1 MKRTL
6 LLKTM
11 LLLWALIVGSLS
23 VWADETLVYTLD
35 GSITTGGNSNYA
47 QDGGGLTQNGMEW
60 SVTAN
65 TTINPWRVGGKNLSN
80 EDRKVYSKTAMG
92 SSITKVE
99 LEVGSITL
107 SSVNS
112 IKLIV
117 ASDNAFESEIQ
128 TITKSDITANTT
140 LTFTPSESEWATGAY
155 YKFVFNVSAGGSN
168 SYIQLK
174 SAKFYKDDDTPTISD
189 CDLALTPITLNF
201 DLYNNSDAQV
211 INYTTS
217 STGAVTI
224 ADNDYA
230 TFDIDETNKTITVTP
245 TAVTPSAQT
254 ITVNQAVD
262 DTHKAGSAT
271 FTITITDSTPIPT
284 HTATFSV
291 NGVTTS
297 QNYEEGVAI
306 AFPDDPADIG
316 EKTFVGWTTTA
327 INGTTNDAPDFVTSA
342 NMGNSDITFYAVFA
356 NESGS
361 SSVVDEL
368 DYEWAGVSGT
378 NYKDWSGKNATSS
391 AVYAGNTAG
400 GNESIQLRS
409 SGSNS
414 GIVSTTSGGKVAK
427 VVVEWNSNTAAG
439 RKIDIYGKNTP
450 YSKADSLYNEKY
462 QGTKLGSITTSQTE
476 LIVEGDYAYVGIRS
490 YNGALYLD
498 KVSITW
504 SNGGGVSYSDYC
516 TTVVAAAVAQ
526 PTIDVAANPFII
538 STTATTTC
546 VTDGATIYYSYD
558 NTNWTEYTETLTITE
573 ATTLYAKA
581 MKDETESTVAYVTIT
596 KNLAAPTV
604 TIDATSITNT
614 DVFIGTEAGSLAASV
629 TYNDANVEGATVTWS
644 GNDDEVAT
652 IDASTGAV
660 TLVAAG
666 TVTFTATYAGNSDY
680 AEKTATYE
688 MTVTN
693 SDPNAPGTENNPY
706 KVSEITAVEDG
717 VYVQGII
724 SSITEVSTQYKNA
737 TYKISEDGTTTNEF
751 TVFRGRYLDSADFT
765 SEDQI
770 SVGDSVVIYGN
781 IGTYQEQLQLNQNN
795 YLVKLI
801 RKAATPS
808 ITVAEFAI
816 DAPAEGKDGT
826 ITVTYNN
833 ITDVAS
839 EVYFCD
845 AEGNAA
851 TYEWVYAEINNS
863 HNLDYVISENTTESA
878 RTAYLK
884 VRALDDESNDVYSEL
899 ITITQAKPVVMN
911 TYTLATSVVPGR
923 HYIIVGNYNSYKKA
937 MASQNTNNRRTV
949 DITLNDATAS
959 VESEAGAREILISV
973 DENTGYFTLYD
984 EVEEGYLYA
993 ACGTGTGN
1001 YLKTEKKLDDDG
1013 YGLWTISIDNDGIA
1027 TIKATN
1033 GKRNWLRYNNGS
1045 EVFSC
1050 YASGQKDVYLY
1061 ERDGDT
1067 GSQTVDVN
1075 IASACTDNEGYY
1087 YGTFSAP
1094 YSFIAPADITV
1105 SEIGIDEA
1113 GKLDVQAYG
1122 IEDVVPANTGVM
1134 ISSTTSGSHTL
1145 TVVAGNGTSV
1155 MGDGNRLRATGNEG
1169 ITATAMDEA
1178 DPDCVFYRL
1187 TMHNKTDLGFYWGAA
1202 EGVAFDVVANKAYL
1216 AVPKSA
1222 GARIQGFSFEDGVIT
1237 GIRNIT
1243 PALSEG
1249 EGAIFDLQGRRVA
1262 KPVNGLYIVNGKKIV
1277 IK

>member
-80 EDRKVYSKTAMG
+80 EDREVYSKTAMG

-99 LEVGSITL
+99 LEVGNITL

-284 HTATFSV
+284 YTATFSV
-291 NGVTTS
+291 NGVTTT

-316 EKTFVGWTTTA
+316 GKTFVGWTTTA
-327 INGTTNDAPDFVTSA
+327 IDGTTNDAPDFVTSA

-356 NESGS
+356 FANGSGS
-361 SSVVDEL
+361 SEITKSYGFETESDP
-368 DYEWAGVSGT
+368 DWTVSEAIVRTEGQGNT
-378 NYKDWSGKNATSS
+378 GN
-391 AVYAGNTAG
+391 YAGKINT
-400 GNESIQLRS
+400 N
-409 SGSNS
+409 
-414 GIVSTTSGGKVAK
+414 STTITFNSKVK
-427 VVVEWNSNTAAG
+427 VTEFSFAFKKTSTNNNYSVLIETSEDNSTW
-439 RKIDIYGKNTP
+439 KINQTYTMSQFNNGSYLTMTKEYD
-450 YSKADSLYNEKY
+450 
-462 QGTKLGSITTSQTE
+462 GTKELYMRLRCNNTTAVRYVDDVT
-476 LIVEGDYAYVGIRS
+476 IKYAVEGA
-490 YNGALYLD
+490 
-498 KVSITW
+498 
-504 SNGGGVSYSDYC
+504 SYSDYC
-516 TTVVAAAVAQ
+516 TTVVAATVAR
-526 PTIDVAANPFII
+526 PTIEVAENPFLF
-538 STTATTTC
+538 STTATITC
-546 VTDGATIYYSYD
+546 ETEGAAIKYSFDGETWNNYTD
-558 NTNWTEYTETLTITE
+558 TLTITE
-573 ATTLYAKA
+573 TTTLYAKA
-581 MKDETESTVAYVTIT
+581 EKNETESTVASVAIT
-596 KNLAAPTV
+596 KNQAIPTV
-604 TIDATSITNT
+604 VIRATGITNT
-614 DVFIGTEAGSLAASV
+614 NVFDGTEAGVLTASV
-629 TYNDANVEGATVTWS
+629 TYNYKAIEGAVVTWS
-644 GNDDEVAT
+644 GNNDEVAT

-688 MTVTN
+688 MTVTYD
-693 SDPNAPGTENNPY
+693 DPNAPGTENNPY
-706 KVSEITAVEDG
+706 TVAQAIEATPSSGTSSNVYIHGFVSAFYANDIVSDG
-717 VYVQGII
+717 SNYRYYI
-724 SSITEVSTQYKNA
+724 SD
-737 TYKISEDGTTTNEF
+737 DGTTDNQLL
-751 TVFRGRYLDSADFT
+751 VYRGKGLYNVTFNGAD
-765 SEDQI
+765 DLQI
-770 SVGDSVVIYGN
+770 GDEVVILGGLTTYNSTKEVASGN
-781 IGTYQEQLQLNQNN
+781 YIVSLDRPVSTE
-795 YLVKLI
+795 
-801 RKAATPS
+801 PS
-808 ITVAEFAI
+808 VTVAETSI
-816 DAPAEGKDGT
+816 NAPAAGIDDTVAIEYANLTISDETDFEVQYYDGEGEETVAPDWMAVEVIKEDGENYSLLYSIGENT
-826 ITVTYNN
+826 STEPRTAYFKVYAMDDETNLVYSDLVTVTQAGVVIDYATLPFDYNGGREKLPTGMTQSGLG
-833 ITDVAS
+833 TDYS
-839 EVYFCD
+839 SSTSPNTQLKFD
-845 AEGNAA
+845 
-851 TYEWVYAEINNS
+851 NS
-863 HNLDYVISENTTESA
+863 DDYVILKINEAATELSFDIKGNSFSDGTFTVQTSTDGVEYTDLEVYTDISESQEKLLLNENVRYIKWVYTNKHSGNVG
-878 RTAYLK
+878 LGNIK
-884 VRALDDESNDVYSEL
+884 VQKRLGNATV
-899 ITITQAKPVVMN
+899 
-911 TYTLATSVVPGR
+911 TL
-923 HYIIVGNYNSYKKA
+923 
-937 MASQNTNNRRTV
+937 
-949 DITLNDATAS
+949 
-959 VESEAGAREILISV
+959 
-973 DENTGYFTLYD
+973 
-984 EVEEGYLYA
+984 
-993 ACGTGTGN
+993 
-1001 YLKTEKKLDDDG
+1001 
-1013 YGLWTISIDNDGIA
+1013 
-1027 TIKATN
+1027 
-1033 GKRNWLRYNNGS
+1033 
-1045 EVFSC
+1045 
-1050 YASGQKDVYLY
+1050 
-1061 ERDGDT
+1061 
-1067 GSQTVDVN
+1067 
-1075 IASACTDNEGYY
+1075 ASACNDGEGLY
-1087 YGTFSAP
+1087 YGT
-1094 YSFIAPADITV
+1094 YSNAAGFIVPEDLIVAEV
-1105 SEIGIDEA
+1105 GIDGENKLIVTEYTA
-1113 GKLDVQAYG
+1113 GD
-1122 IEDVVPANTGVM
+1122 IVPANTGVM
-1134 ISSTTSGSHTL
+1134 VSSETAGAHN
-1145 TVVAGNGTSV
+1145 VVLSTGATYLPAGE
-1155 MGDGNRLRATGNEG
+1155 NRLRATGNEG
-1169 ITATAMDEA
+1169 ITATAMNEA

-1202 EGVAFDVVANKAYL
+1202 DGEAFDVVANKAYL

-1249 EGAIFDLQGRRVA
+1249 EEAIFDLQGRRVA

>member
-23 VWADETLVYTLD
+23 VWADKTYTIGWGTASGTASTNFTEVSGSVDGILSFSTAKNSSATAPAYNSTNSELRLYYNSGGNG
-35 GSITTGGNSNYA
+35 GSITFTPAEGVVITGFVMKTSTSPTVGYSVDGGNVNNISASNNTYTVSGISA
-47 QDGGGLTQNGMEW
+47 SSSLTIKNVNTSNTQLRIKTIDISYTTSGG
-60 SVTAN
+60 
-65 TTINPWRVGGKNLSN
+65 
-80 EDRKVYSKTAMG
+80 
-92 SSITKVE
+92 
-99 LEVGSITL
+99 
-107 SSVNS
+107 
-112 IKLIV
+112 
-117 ASDNAFESEIQ
+117 
-128 TITKSDITANTT
+128 
-140 LTFTPSESEWATGAY
+140 
-155 YKFVFNVSAGGSN
+155 
-168 SYIQLK
+168 
-174 SAKFYKDDDTPTISD
+174 DTPILKD
-189 CDLALTPITLNF
+189 CDLALTGAPIALNF
-201 DLYNNSDAQV
+201 DLYNNSSAQV

-224 ADNDYA
+224 DESDYA
-230 TFDIDETNKTITVTP
+230 TFSINESSKTITVTP

-254 ITVNQAVD
+254 ITVNQAAD
-262 DTHKAGSAT
+262 DNYESGSTT
-271 FTITITDSTPIPT
+271 FSLNITDSTPIPT
-284 HTATFSV
+284 YTATFSV

-297 QNYEEGVAI
+297 QNYEEGAAI
-306 AFPDDPADIG
+306 VFPDDPADING
-316 EKTFVGWTTTA
+316 KTFVGWTTTA
-327 INGTTNDAPDFVTSA
+327 IDGTTNDAPDYVNTKIA
-342 NMGNSDITFYAVFA
+342 TMGNADVIYYAVFA
-356 NESGS
+356 FASGGS
-361 SSVVDEL
+361 SSVVDTL
-368 DYEWAGVSGT
+368 DYAWAGITGT
-378 NYKDWSGKNATSS
+378 SYTDWSGKNATSS

-400 GNESIQLRS
+400 GNKSIQLRS

-427 VVVEWNSNTAAG
+427 INVEWNSNTTTG
-439 RKIDIYGKNTP
+439 RQIDIYGKNTP
-450 YSKADSLYNEKY
+450 YSKADSLYNVKY

-490 YNGALYLD
+490 YNSALYLD
-498 KVSITW
+498 KLYITW
-504 SNGGGVSYSDYC
+504 STCGVSYSDYC
-516 TTVVAAAVAQ
+516 TTVAAAVAVTGVSVDETASVNVGETTTLTATVS
-526 PTIDVAANPFII
+526 PDDATNKNVTWTSSDEAIATVDANGVVTGVAAGEATITVTSVADNNKKATCIVTVTTVAVTGVSVDATASVNVGETTI
-538 STTATTTC
+538 LTATVSPANATNKN
-546 VTDGATIYYSYD
+546 VTWTSSDEAIATVD
-558 NTNWTEYTETLTITE
+558 ANGVVTG
-573 ATTLYAKA
+573 
-581 MKDETESTVAYVTIT
+581 VAAGEVTIT
-596 KNLAAPTV
+596 V
-604 TIDATSITNT
+604 TSVEDNT
-614 DVFIGTEAGSLAASV
+614 
-629 TYNDANVEGATVTWS
+629 
-644 GNDDEVAT
+644 
-652 IDASTGAV
+652 
-660 TLVAAG
+660 
-666 TVTFTATYAGNSDY
+666 
-680 AEKTATYE
+680 KTATC
-688 MTVTN
+688 TVTV
-693 SDPNAPGTENNPY
+693 SVAPGTENNPY
-706 KVSEITAVEDG
+706 TVAQAIEATPASGTSSNVYIHGFVSAFYAKDIMSDG
-717 VYVQGII
+717 SNYRYYI
-724 SSITEVSTQYKNA
+724 SD
-737 TYKISEDGTTTNEF
+737 DGTTDNQLL
-751 TVFRGRYLDSADFT
+751 VYRGKGLNNVTFNSAD
-765 SEDQI
+765 DLQI
-770 SVGDSVVIYGN
+770 GDEVVIIGGLTTYYGTEEVAS
-781 IGTYQEQLQLNQNN
+781 GN
-795 YLVKLI
+795 YIVSLDRPVSTEPSVDVSTNSI
-801 RKAATPS
+801 EATAAGANGS
-808 ITVAEFAI
+808 IE
-816 DAPAEGKDGT
+816 
-826 ITVTYNN
+826 VTYNN
-833 ITDVAS
+833 ITDVVS
-839 EVYFCD
+839 EVFFCD

-851 TYEWVYAEINNS
+851 VYDWVVAEINNS
-863 HNLDYVISENTTESA
+863 HNLYYVISENTTESA

-884 VRALDDESNDVYSEL
+884 VHALDDEANDVYSEL
-899 ITITQAKPVVMN
+899 ITISQAKPVVMN

-937 MASQNTNNRRTV
+937 MGSQNTNNRRTV

-993 ACGTGTGN
+993 ACGKGTGN

-1033 GKRNWLRYNNGS
+1033 GERNWLRYNNGS

-1050 YASGQKDVYLY
+1050 YASSQKDVYLY

-1145 TVVAGNGTSV
+1145 TVVAGKGTSV
-1155 MGDGNRLRATGNEG
+1155 MGNGNRLRATGNEG
-1169 ITATAMDEA
+1169 ITATAMNEA

-1202 EGVAFDVVANKAYL
+1202 DGVAFDVVANKAYL

>member
-1 MKRTL
+1 MKKTL

-23 VWADETLVYTLD
+23 VWADEVTLWSEDFSSY
-35 GSITTGGNSNYA
+35 SANAIPSGGTYNYSC
-47 QDGGGLTQNGMEW
+47 GG
-60 SVTAN
+60 AN
-65 TTINPWRVGGKNLSN
+65 TKIYDEYLAGGAAPELLLQKSSNGTFTATIP
-80 EDRKVYSKTAMG
+80 
-92 SSITKVE
+92 
-99 LEVGSITL
+99 LENIEGDL
-107 SSVNS
+107 
-112 IKLIV
+112 
-117 ASDNAFESEIQ
+117 
-128 TITKSDITANTT
+128 T
-140 LTFTPSESEWATGAY
+140 LTFKTNNQKIKVETTTEGLTGSLEEKASGTHTATFKGVTTSTTSITI
-155 YKFVFNVSAGGSN
+155 KFTCSGSSNVRLDD
-168 SYIQLK
+168 IELK
-174 SAKFYKDDDTPTISD
+174 GTQVSSGDTPTLKD
-189 CDLALTPITLNF
+189 CDLALTDAPIALNF
-201 DLYNNSDAQV
+201 DLYNNSSAQV

-217 STGAVTI
+217 STGAVAI
-224 ADNDYA
+224 AESDYA
-230 TFDIDETNKTITVTP
+230 TFSINESSKTITVTP
-245 TAVTPSAQT
+245 KAVTPSAQT
-254 ITVNQAVD
+254 ITVNQAAD
-262 DTHKAGSAT
+262 DNYEAGSTT
-271 FTITITDSTPIPT
+271 FTLNITDSTPIPT
-284 HTATFSV
+284 YTATFSV
-291 NGVTTS
+291 NGDTTS
-297 QNYEEGVAI
+297 QNYEEGAAI
-306 AFPDDPADIG
+306 AFPDDPADING
-316 EKTFVGWTTTA
+316 KTFVGWTTTA
-327 INGTTNDAPDFVTSA
+327 IDGTTNDAPDFVTSA

-356 NESGS
+356 SESGS

-368 DYEWAGVSGT
+368 DYDWAGVSGT
-378 NYKDWSGKNATSS
+378 SYTDWSGKNATSS

-400 GNESIQLRS
+400 GNKSIQLRS

-450 YSKADSLYNEKY
+450 YSKADSLYNVKY

-490 YNGALYLD
+490 YNSALYLD
-498 KVSITW
+498 KLYITW
-504 SNGGGVSYSDYC
+504 STCGVSYSDYC
-516 TTVVAAAVAQ
+516 TTVAAAVAVTGVSVDATASVNVGETTTLTATVS
-526 PTIDVAANPFII
+526 PDDATNKNVTWTSSDEAIATVDANGVVTGVAAGEATITVTSVADNNKKATCIVTVTTVAVTGVSVDATASVNVGETTI
-538 STTATTTC
+538 LTATVSPANATNKN
-546 VTDGATIYYSYD
+546 VTWTSSDEAIATVD
-558 NTNWTEYTETLTITE
+558 ANGVVTG
-573 ATTLYAKA
+573 
-581 MKDETESTVAYVTIT
+581 VAAGEVTIT
-596 KNLAAPTV
+596 V
-604 TIDATSITNT
+604 TSVEDNT
-614 DVFIGTEAGSLAASV
+614 
-629 TYNDANVEGATVTWS
+629 
-644 GNDDEVAT
+644 
-652 IDASTGAV
+652 
-660 TLVAAG
+660 
-666 TVTFTATYAGNSDY
+666 
-680 AEKTATYE
+680 KTATC
-688 MTVTN
+688 TVTV
-693 SDPNAPGTENNPY
+693 SVAPGTENNPY
-706 KVSEITAVEDG
+706 TVAQAIEATPSSGTSSNVYIHGFVSAFYAKDIMSDG
-717 VYVQGII
+717 SNYRYYI
-724 SSITEVSTQYKNA
+724 SD
-737 TYKISEDGTTTNEF
+737 DGTTDNQLL
-751 TVFRGRYLDSADFT
+751 VYRGKGLNNVTFNSAD
-765 SEDQI
+765 DLQI
-770 SVGDSVVIYGN
+770 GDEVVIIGGLTTYYGTEEVAS
-781 IGTYQEQLQLNQNN
+781 GN
-795 YLVKLI
+795 YIVSLDRPVSTEPSVDVSTNSI
-801 RKAATPS
+801 EATAAGANGS
-808 ITVAEFAI
+808 IE
-816 DAPAEGKDGT
+816 
-826 ITVTYNN
+826 VTYNN
-833 ITDVAS
+833 ITDVVS
-839 EVYFCD
+839 EVFFCD

-851 TYEWVYAEINNS
+851 DYDWVVAEINKS

-884 VRALDDESNDVYSEL
+884 VHALDDEANDVYSEL
-899 ITITQAKPVVMN
+899 ITISQAKPVVMN

-923 HYIIVGNYNSYKKA
+923 HYLIVGNYQSYKKA
-937 MASQNTNNRRTV
+937 LASQNTNNRGTV

-1001 YLKTEKKLDDDG
+1001 YLKTEKKLDDVG

-1033 GKRNWLRYNNGS
+1033 GDRNWLRYNNGS

-1155 MGDGNRLRATGNEG
+1155 MRDGNRLRATGNEG
-1169 ITATAMDEA
+1169 ITATAMNEA

-1202 EGVAFDVVANKAYL
+1202 EGAAFDVVANKAYL